1 MFFAMLFV
9 VLNNRKCDK
18 ILGIGYIKLLCK
30 YNHELTYKE
39 YTHIHTH
46 THIGKNM
53 VDNVE
58 LWLSNKSNCGF
69 GL

>member
-9 VLNNRKCDK
+9 VLNKRKHDK
-18 ILGIGYIKLLCK
+18 ILGIGYIKALCK
-30 YNHELTYKE
+30 YKHELTYKE
-39 YTHIHTH
+39 HTYTHTHTH

-58 LWLSNKSNCGF
+58 LWFIRLVQK
-69 GL
+69 

>member
-9 VLNNRKCDK
+9 VLNNRKRDK

-30 YNHELTYKE
+30 YNRELTYKE

-46 THIGKNM
+46 THRQKYGRQCRIM
-53 VDNVE
+53 V
-58 LWLSNKSNCGF
+58 K
-69 GL
+69 